1 VRVQT
6 RVGLRG
12 CSIDPTFNPVRYV
25 LDYERVTAAVWDS
38 FTHTIDYAELDGGD
52 EAHDTARQWKLG
64 NVVASR
70 DRM

>member
-12 CSIDPTFNPVRYV
+12 RSIDLAFNSVRYV

-38 FTHTIDYAELDGGD
+38 FAHTIDFSERDGGD
-52 EAHDTARQWKLG
+52 EAHDTGRHWKLG